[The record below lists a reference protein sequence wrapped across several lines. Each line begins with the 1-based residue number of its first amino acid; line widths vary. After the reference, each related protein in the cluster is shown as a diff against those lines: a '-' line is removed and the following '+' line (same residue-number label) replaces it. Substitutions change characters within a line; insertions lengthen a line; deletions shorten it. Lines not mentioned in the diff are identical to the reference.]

1 MISVP
6 LKEKITK
13 LACRGFLVIS
23 SKFFCYNQVG
33 LLVVWYFDKYIIL
46 LKKKKKKTLMHVPAY
61 GPPSRFSDDA

>member
-33 LLVVWYFDKYIIL
+33 LLVVWYFDKYVIL
-46 LKKKKKKTLMHVPAY
+46 LKKKKTLMHVSAC
-61 GPPSRFSDDA
+61 GHPSRFSDDA